1 MGIQLISG
9 FDRLQSYYKAADI
22 QTVTPEEVKK
32 QELQPEIQQKE
43 KEIPDYSA
51 KPLKQGEDNR
61 KRTTDLENVSL
72 TFHKEDSFDYIG
84 SESGLA
90 NLDMQKAI
98 SDMKRDEV
106 LQEYQYFV
114 GSAQNFM
121 EQGQDGLVLQK
132 LIAED

>member
-1 MGIQLISG
+1 MGIQLLSG
-9 FDRLQSYYKAADI
+9 FDRMQSYYKAADI

-32 QELQPEIQQKE
+32 QELQPEIQQQE
-43 KEIPDYSA
+43 KEVPDYSA
-51 KPLKQGEDNR
+51 KPLQEVEDNR
-61 KRTTDLENVSL
+61 KRTTDFENVSL